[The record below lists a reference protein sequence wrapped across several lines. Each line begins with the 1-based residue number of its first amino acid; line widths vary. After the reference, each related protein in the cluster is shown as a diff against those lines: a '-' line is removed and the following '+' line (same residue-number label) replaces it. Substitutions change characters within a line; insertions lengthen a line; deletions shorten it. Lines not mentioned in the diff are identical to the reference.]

1 MRDKALRALEEYRM
15 LPPGSRVTAAVSGGA
30 DSAALL
36 HFLCGLRRERALA
49 LTACHV
55 NHLLRGEESQRDEE
69 FVRALCRD
77 WQVPLQV
84 FREDVSAGAA
94 AAGESVELFGRRV
107 RYSRLEQ
114 AARGGQIATAH
125 TLSDRAETTFLN
137 LLRGTGLKG
146 LCSIPPVQ
154 GRVIR
159 PLIFCTREEVEDY
172 CRENRIPYV
181 TDSSN
186 LSDAYT
192 RNRVRQTV
200 IPPLRA
206 LQPAFYT
213 VYGRMLEHLGQDED
227 CLQSQADEVLER
239 ALDPPGLD
247 AQALDGLHP
256 AVLFRVLRRFFDR
269 EGLPCE
275 ETGIKGA
282 RRLLQAGRGRLQL
295 QRDCWL
301 ILSGGRLAVLRDQG
315 RLVLEPLAVGPG
327 PLPPNP
333 LAKGSLRLV
342 NYEQFTNLQKLGCN
356 ILKKTIDYDK
366 IYGRLFL
373 RQRKEGDYFRSY
385 KRGVGKPLRKWWNEQ
400 KIPAQRRDRI
410 PVLADERSPVWVL
423 GLGADERVRLTE
435 ATTRFLVIDIEE
447 DNA

>member
-36 HFLCGLRRERALA
+36 HFLCGLRREKGLD

-55 NHLLRGEESQRDEE
+55 NHLLRGEESQRDED
-69 FVRALCRD
+69 FVRSLCRD

-94 AAGESVELFGRRV
+94 AAGESVELYGRRV

-114 AARGGQIATAH
+114 AARGGRIATAH

-159 PLIFCTREEVEDY
+159 PLILCTREEVEGY

-186 LSDAYT
+186 LSDRYA

-200 IPPLRA
+200 IPPLRT

-213 VYGRMLEHLGQDED
+213 VYGRMLENLGQDEAY
-227 CLQSQADEVLER
+227 LQSQADEALEK
-239 ALDPPGLD
+239 ALDPPGLK
-247 AQALDGLHP
+247 AQALERLHP
-256 AVLFRVLRRFFDR
+256 AILFRVLRRFFDG

-275 ETGIKGA
+275 ETGIKGVQ
-282 RRLLQAGRGRLQL
+282 RLLQAGAGRFQL
-295 QRDCWL
+295 KKDVWIHLR
-301 ILSGGRLAVLRDQG
+301 GGRLTVLRDQG
-315 RLVLEPLAVGPG
+315 RLILEPLAVEPG

-333 LAKGSLRLV
+333 LAKGRLRLV

-373 RQRKEGDYFRSY
+373 RQRKEGDYLRCAR
-385 KRGVGKPLRKWWNEQ
+385 RGVGKPLRKWWNEQ
-400 KIPAQRRDRI
+400 KIPPCRRDRI

-423 GLGADERVRLTE
+423 GLGTDERVQPTE

-447 DNA
+447 DEA

>member
-107 RYSRLEQ
+107 RYSRLGQ

>member
-1 MRDKALRALEEYRM
+1 MRDKALRALEEYKM
-15 LPPGSRVTAAVSGGA
+15 LPPGSRVTVAVSGGA

-36 HFLCGLRRERALA
+36 HFLCGLRREKD
-49 LTACHV
+49 LTVTTCHV
-55 NHLLRGEESQRDEE
+55 NHLLRGEESQRDED
-69 FVRALCRD
+69 FVRELCRK

-84 FREDVSAGAA
+84 FREDVSTGAA
-94 AAGESVELFGRRV
+94 AAGESVELYGRRV
-107 RYSRLEQ
+107 RYERLRQ

-125 TLSDRAETTFLN
+125 TLSDRAETTLLN

-172 CRENRIPYV
+172 CRENRIGYV

-213 VYGRMLEHLGQDED
+213 VYGRMLENLGQDED
-227 CLQSQADEVLER
+227 FLQSQADEALDR
-239 ALDPPGLD
+239 ATDPPGLQ
-247 AQALDGLHP
+247 AQVLAGLHP
-256 AVLFRVLRRFFDR
+256 AILFRVLRRFFDR

-275 ETGIKGA
+275 ETGIKGVQ
-282 RRLLQAGRGRLQL
+282 RLLQAKSGQFQL
-295 QRDCWL
+295 KKDVWI
-301 ILSGGRLAVLRDQG
+301 ILRGGRLTVLQDPG
-315 RLVLEPLAVGPG
+315 RLVFEPLAVEPG

-333 LAKGSLRLV
+333 LAKGRLRLV

-373 RQRKEGDYFRSY
+373 RQRKEGDYLRCAR
-385 KRGVGKPLRKWWNEQ
+385 RGVGKPLRKWWNEQ
-400 KIPAQRRDRI
+400 KIPPQRRDRI

-423 GLGADERVRLTE
+423 GLGADERVCPTE
-435 ATTRFLVIDIEE
+435 VTTRFLVIDIEE